1 MKSESAANRVLHVI
15 GVSTSGLNLMIGS
28 SKEQQSHTETDAT
41 PQGSV
46 IGSLNGG
53 VTLTAGN
60 LVHITGSD
68 ALSNTGTAIVGKDVT
83 IDAAV
88 GTQDITQTYK
98 QQQAGLT
105 LGLGGAVL
113 DQLDG

>member
-1 MKSESAANRVLHVI
+1 VF
-15 GVSTSGLNLMIGS
+15 TSGLNLMIGS
-28 SKEQQSHTETDAT
+28 SKESQSYTETDTT

-46 IGSLNGG
+46 IDSLNGG

-60 LVHITGSD
+60 TVHITGSD
-68 ALSNTGTAIVGKDVT
+68 VISNTGTAIVGKDVT

-98 QQQAGLT
+98 QQQAGLMVDLCT
-105 LGLGGAVL
+105 
-113 DQLDG
+113 